1 MASHPFL
8 LSQPQKKKNPTK
20 IKHKYEPHLKP
31 TNPKD
36 LKRPPNTQHP
46 EFHSHTSYQEMHD
59 PFNQDNKT
67 QEKTDLLNL

>member
-36 LKRPPNTQHP
+36 LKRPPNTQNSIPTPVTRKCMIHL
-46 EFHSHTSYQEMHD
+46 T
-59 PFNQDNKT
+59 KT
-67 QEKTDLLNL
+67 TKPKKRLTF